1 MEHGAVKVAM
11 VMKLKE
17 SCVGDTATRKL
28 ECGGLWAEIVAQE
41 VMIMSFMAK
50 MGWKRRTL
58 LMTLQSDSHNDCTC
72 TLNSP

>member
-41 VMIMSFMAK
+41 LSLI
-50 MGWKRRTL
+50 
-58 LMTLQSDSHNDCTC
+58 HI
-72 TLNSP
+72 

>member
-41 VMIMSFMAK
+41 VIYDHEFYGQDGMEEEDIA
-50 MGWKRRTL
+50 
-58 LMTLQSDSHNDCTC
+58 ND
-72 TLNSP
+72 LAVRFP